1 MDVISNPVEGPKPAA
16 EYMKDYKQLTN
27 RLQNLFKEYLVDED
41 VKTTSLALILDDKEE
56 FLEKYKEGIAKW
68 KFTTEKPQ
76 SEDEIFVTDI
86 GLFKGLESD
95 MVIYIHKDNIS
106 SNLNYIAYTRAKYY
120 LIELIMK

>member
-1 MDVISNPVEGPKPAA
+1 
-16 EYMKDYKQLTN
+16 MKDYKQLTN